1 MVDIVIAEIFLA
13 DMKPVL
19 NESVLRAEG
28 MMTGILRINDESV
41 E

>member
-1 MVDIVIAEIFLA
+1 MLDANI
-13 DMKPVL
+13 KPVL

-28 MMTGILRINDESV
+28 ITVGILRIIDESD

>member
-1 MVDIVIAEIFLA
+1 MIAEIFLA
-13 DMKPVL
+13 DMNPVL

-28 MMTGILRINDESV
+28 IPTEILRIIDESD